1 MTPSRFITFE
11 GGEGAGKSTQV
22 KRLAGRLRELKID
35 PVLTREPGGCP
46 GAEDIRALLVQGEPG
61 RWSALTETLLHYAAR
76 REHLDRTILPALKDG
91 RWVISD
97 RFADSTVAYQGHGHG
112 LGAETIDKIHAL
124 IVGDFAPD
132 LTLILDI
139 PVAQGLK
146 RAAARTGN
154 ETRYER
160 MDGGFHERMRQ
171 GFLAIARREPKRCVV
186 IDAADDVDAVAG
198 AVWAA
203 VESRLLRGKGS

>member
-1 MTPSRFITFE
+1 VTKGRFITFE

-22 KRLAGRLRELKID
+22 QRLAGRLRELKID

-76 REHLDRTILPALKDG
+76 REHLDRTVLPALQAG

-97 RFADSTVAYQGHGHG
+97 RFADSTVAYQGHGHALDTG
-112 LGAETIDKIHAL
+112 IIAGIHAL
-124 IVGDFAPD
+124 VVGDFAPD
-132 LTLILDI
+132 LTLILDL
-139 PVAQGLK
+139 PVARGLK

-171 GFLAIARREPKRCVV
+171 GFLAIARREPGRCVV
-186 IDAADDVDAVAG
+186 IDAAADVDAVA
-198 AVWAA
+198 ADVWAA
-203 VESRLLRGKGS
+203 VESRLRPGRE

>member
-1 MTPSRFITFE
+1 MTPRFITFE

-22 KRLAGRLRELKID
+22 KRLAERLRAASID

-61 RWSALTETLLHYAAR
+61 RWSALTEALLNYAAR
-76 REHLDRTILPALKDG
+76 REHLDRTILPALKAG

-112 LGAETIDKIHAL
+112 LGAEAIAKIHAL
-124 IVGDFAPD
+124 VVGDFAPD

-139 PVAQGLK
+139 PVKAGLE
-146 RAAARTGN
+146 RAVARAGN

-171 GFLAIARREPKRCVV
+171 GFLDIARREPKRCAV
-186 IDAADDVDAVAG
+186 IDAGRDVDAVA
-198 AVWAA
+198 ADVWAA
-203 VESRLLRGKGS
+203 VQSRLLQGRG

>member
-1 MTPSRFITFE
+1 MTQGRFITFE

-22 KRLAGRLRELKID
+22 KRLAARLRERKID

-76 REHLDRTILPALKDG
+76 REHLDRTVLPALKDG

-97 RFADSTVAYQGHGHG
+97 RFADSTTAYQGHGHG
-112 LGAETIDKIHAL
+112 LGADVIGKIHAVV
-124 IVGDFAPD
+124 VGDFAPD

-146 RAAARTGN
+146 RAAARAGT
-154 ETRYER
+154 EDRYER

-171 GFLAIARREPKRCVV
+171 GFLDIARREPKRCVV
-186 IDAADDVDAVAG
+186 IDAAGDAETVA
-198 AVWAA
+198 ALVWAA
-203 VESRLLRGKGS
+203 VESRLRPGEG